1 VPEWEGQGDTME
13 NTQTEFGSSLRRL
26 MSENLTRSS
35 AAENFPINQTLG
47 EAVSKDE
54 PDPAFVLK
62 CADEGL
68 IRSEQ

>member
-1 VPEWEGQGDTME
+1 ME

-35 AAENFPINQTLG
+35 AAENPPINQALE
-47 EAVSKDE
+47 EAVSKFKL
-54 PDPAFVLK
+54 DPAFVLK

>member
-1 VPEWEGQGDTME
+1 MKKTP
-13 NTQTEFGSSLRRL
+13 TEFGSSLRTL
-26 MSENLTRSS
+26 MSESLTRSS
-35 AAENFPINQTLG
+35 AAEDFPINQTIE

-54 PDPAFVLK
+54 LAPSFVLK